1 MSSEKNSLVES
12 NKAFTK
18 DVNAVT
24 NLKFAESDEVNP
36 FTEKLSHPILK
47 ANFKW
52 SKHWMIIAINN
63 ATNV

>member
-18 DVNAVT
+18 GVNAVT

-47 ANFKW
+47 ANFKC
-52 SKHWMIIAINN
+52 SKH
-63 ATNV
+63 